1 MMYPK
6 PQRKKK
12 RKKHKAS
19 ILHCKD
25 GTCYLCMKLKG
36 DYRRYP
42 VVHEHHIYDGP
53 NRQNSEAEG
62 LKVYLCLDHHIM
74 GPEAVHNNHKNM
86 RILHRDGQR
95 AYERTHSRAE
105 FMSLI
110 GRNYLDEEK
119 QEEPK
124 KDTKDGF
131 MFLEENLK
139 RLEEFHQVSKKNRYR
154 KCLVTCSEKNPKGRT
169 RKVQRKALFHK
180 WDEIKQVID
189 ASPMIGGHP
198 GGQIAYTLGIVEFMD
213 GTVGQVSPGYIKFLD
228 TEDFAGDCNE

>member
-1 MMYPK
+1 MIETQEMI
-6 PQRKKK
+6 
-12 RKKHKAS
+12 A
-19 ILHCKD
+19 ILALVIVAVFVIVVGFDCIKD
-25 GTCYLCMKLKG
+25 GMCDIGAVIHDIIAAPVRHYRQKKLMEQMEREWENYLEKNRAKMVRNLMKEQQRHFSTSIGEKHTVEEWGKAL
-36 DYRRYP
+36 
-42 VVHEHHIYDGP
+42 E
-53 NRQNSEAEG
+53 EFAEYQCQQD
-62 LKVYLCLDHHIM
+62 K
-74 GPEAVHNNHKNM
+74 E
-86 RILHRDGQR
+86 
-95 AYERTHSRAE
+95 ERTW
-105 FMSLI
+105 
-110 GRNYLDEEK
+110 
-119 QEEPK
+119 Q
-124 KDTKDGF
+124 
-131 MFLEENLK
+131 EENLK